1 MSLAM
6 VKLVNNANSFGV
18 LAFQIMTVSLVLGF
32 TSPRSILR
40 SAVLPLIAACTYSV
54 AVNARNCMRLPWA
67 ATVGAYTSCFLWMYI
82 EMALLSG
89 WNFESRGPNSPTHHE
104 KEGAN
109 GAARSNALSPQKN
122 SRVYSASTKTIWE
135 EGTIWDRFC
144 FGFNSTIS
152 FRDVNTPFEVKNVP
166 HFSQTDPTYVP
177 SRANFIAWS
186 TLRFLACY
194 LVLDI
199 VESQPPPPNA
209 AEIFGLSSIP
219 VFRRLNEVSIE
230 EVFTRT
236 ISSFVFW
243 IMVYTV
249 LNVQQAFF
257 ALVAV
262 GSGLTEVKAWRPLMG
277 SFSETYTVRG
287 FWG

>member
-1 MSLAM
+1 MSLDIAD
-6 VKLVNNANSFGV
+6 LVSNANSFGV
-18 LAFQIMTVSLVLGF
+18 LALQVLTISLVLGF
-32 TSPRSILR
+32 TSPRSIIR
-40 SAVLPLIAACTYSV
+40 PAVLPLIAACTYSI
-54 AVNARNCMRLPWA
+54 ALNARNCMRFPWA
-67 ATVGAYTSCFLWMYI
+67 ATVGAYTSCFLLMYI

-89 WNFESRGPNSPTHHE
+89 WNFESRGPNSPIFHE
-104 KEGAN
+104 KGGAN
-109 GAARSNALSPQKN
+109 GAVGSKEMSPPKN
-122 SRVYSASTKTIWE
+122 SRGIFASTKVIQK

-152 FRDVNTPFEVKNVP
+152 FRDINTPFEVKNVP
-166 HFSQTDPTYVP
+166 HFSEKDPSYIP
-177 SRANFIAWS
+177 SRTTFLGRS
-186 TLRFLACY
+186 TLRFVACY

-209 AEIFGLSSIP
+209 AEIFGLDSIP
-219 VFRRLNEVSIE
+219 VFKRLNEVSIE

-236 ISSFVFW
+236 ISSLVFW

-257 ALVAV
+257 AIVAV

-277 SFSETYTVRG
+277 PLSETYTIRG